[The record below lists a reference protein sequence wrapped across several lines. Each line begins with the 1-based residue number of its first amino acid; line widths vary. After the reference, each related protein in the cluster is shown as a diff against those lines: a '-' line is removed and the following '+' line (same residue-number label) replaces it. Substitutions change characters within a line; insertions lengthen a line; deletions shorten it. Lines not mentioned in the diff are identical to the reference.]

1 MVGSSLALLSPG
13 VDMSEGREN
22 SSIVQWSLER
32 EGTMKL
38 YKIWVI
44 SGVPWN
50 GGAEKNERAASFIGF
65 SFALSLLSSVSRG
78 IQQEHSCRREQV
90 TGQPA
95 LGGGSA
101 ATSPTDIPHTA
112 SH

>member
-1 MVGSSLALLSPG
+1 M
-13 VDMSEGREN
+13 
-22 SSIVQWSLER
+22 
-32 EGTMKL
+32 
-38 YKIWVI
+38 

-50 GGAEKNERAASFIGF
+50 GGEKRNERAASVIG
-65 SFALSLLSSVSRG
+65 SLFAPSLLPSVSTG